1 MRLFPM
7 VMALGLLVPIVSG
20 GETQMK
26 SLTGKRVVLVIASQ
40 NFRDEEFSEPYD
52 LLTRAGATVKVAC
65 SKLTPARG
73 MLGKVVTPD
82 LTLADVRV
90 EELDALI
97 FIGGSGATEYY
108 ENPIAHKLAVD
119 AVQRQKILGAIC
131 LGPGTLA
138 RAGVLKDKKATCFLS
153 ASTILEQGGAKLVRL
168 PVVQDGKIITGNG
181 PQAAKLFAEAIL
193 NAL

>member
-1 MRLFPM
+1 MRCSLM
-7 VMALGLLVPIVSG
+7 VIAVGLLVPILSG

-26 SLTGKRVVLVIASQ
+26 SLTGKHVVLIIASQ
-40 NFRDEEFSEPYD
+40 NFRDEELSEAYD

-73 MLGKVVTPD
+73 MLGKMVTPD
-82 LTLADVRV
+82 LTLGDIRI
-90 EELDALI
+90 EDLDALI

-138 RAGVLKDKKATCFLS
+138 RAGVLKDRKATCFYSVNPL
-153 ASTILEQGGAKLVRL
+153 LEKGGAKLVRL

-181 PQAAKLFAEAIL
+181 PQAAKAFAEAIL